1 MINFYDIMFS
11 IYISEKRV
19 KFMSR
24 ALDYYVK
31 TKEQYEKL
39 SEDLKKNISQIAY
52 LRLATFVIGL
62 FVSIYTYTIDQ
73 KAISAVVTV
82 VWVGL
87 FIYLVKLHERV
98 IQRKSLSDAIVIINE
113 RGIDRIEGRWN
124 KFQDDGEDF
133 AQEDHP
139 YSGDLDIVG
148 HNSLFQWINS
158 CATYMGRLK
167 LKDYLLSPLGSKSE
181 IKQRQ
186 EAVKELAKE
195 IEIRQKVNAE
205 GMLIS
210 SKSTNPEELIK
221 WAETPQQAGGSLGE
235 KLITNLLTLAYFTA
249 IFLAIFTEAVT
260 YKAFLAVNAINLAVL
275 YLGNKKRS
283 SILDS
288 IHQYKTGIRTYEN
301 IIKAIE
307 ESSFSSKALKDIQK
321 QLYTAENKKASEV
334 IAELKAISNLISD
347 RANMA
352 YILIDLAFMWDYR
365 CLAMLNN
372 WKNKNGKYLRGWL
385 ELIGEFE
392 ALSSIA
398 NIAFENEDWCFPEL
412 NDEGMILKAE
422 NLGHPLL
429 GQRRVCNDVTI
440 KDKGS
445 VLLITGSN
453 MSGKSTFLRTVGI
466 NLIMS
471 YCGAPVCASRF
482 NATIMD
488 VYTCMRV
495 SDNLEKSI
503 SSFYAEILRIKMI
516 VDASKSSNKIFFLL
530 DEIFKGT
537 NSIDRHL
544 GASMLIKQLSD
555 SGASGLVS
563 THDLELG
570 DLENK
575 MSKISN
581 FHFQEHYENGELRFD
596 YKLRKGISTTRNAM
610 HIIKMAGIE
619 VDEI

>member
-1 MINFYDIMFS
+1 
-11 IYISEKRV
+11 
-19 KFMSR
+19 MSK
-24 ALDYYVK
+24 AFDYYVK

-39 SEDLKKNISQIAY
+39 SANLKKNISQISY
-52 LRLATFVIGL
+52 LRLATFVVGV
-62 FVSIYTYTIDQ
+62 FVSIYTYAINQ
-73 KAISAVVTV
+73 KLISAVVTII
-82 VWVGL
+82 WIGL
-87 FIYLVKLHERV
+87 FIYLVKLHEKA
-98 IQRKSLSDAIVIINE
+98 IQKKGFADALVKINE
-113 RGIDRIEGRWN
+113 RGIDRIEGNWN
-124 KFQDDGEDF
+124 KFKDNGEEF
-133 AQEDHP
+133 AKEEHP

-148 HNSLFQWINS
+148 HNSLFQWISS
-158 CATYMGRLK
+158 CATYLGRLK
-167 LKDYLLSPLGSKSE
+167 LKDYLLKPLESKSE

-186 EAVKELAKE
+186 EAVKELANK

-210 SKSTNPEELIK
+210 SESSNPEELIK
-221 WAETPQQAGGSLGE
+221 WAETTQVTGGSLIE
-235 KLITNLLTLAYFTA
+235 KLITNVLTLAFFTIA
-249 IFLAIFTEAVT
+249 FLAIFTETVT
-260 YKAFLAVNAINLAVL
+260 YKAFLAVMVINLIVL
-275 YLGNKKRS
+275 YLGGKKGS
-283 SILDS
+283 SILDT
-288 IHQYKTGIRTYEN
+288 IHEYRTGIRTYEN

-307 ESSFSSKALKDIQK
+307 EEKFSSQALKDIK
-321 QLYTAENKKASEV
+321 KHLYTAENKKASEL
-334 IAELKAISNLISD
+334 IAELNNISNLISD
-347 RANMA
+347 RRNMG
-352 YILIDLAFMWDYR
+352 YILINIAFMWDFR

-372 WKNKNGKYLRGWL
+372 WKAKYGKYLRQWL

-398 NIAFENEDWCFPEL
+398 NIAFENEGWCFPDINE
-412 NDEGMILKAE
+412 EGFILKAE

-429 GQRRVCNDVTI
+429 GKRRVCNDVTI

-466 NLIMS
+466 NLVMS
-471 YCGAPVCASRF
+471 YCGAPVCASKF
-482 NATIMD
+482 TASIMN

-516 VDASKSSNKIFFLL
+516 VNASKANNKIFFLL

-544 GASMLIKQLSD
+544 GASMLIKQLSE
-555 SGASGLVS
+555 SGASGMVS

-570 DLENK
+570 ELENK
-575 MSKISN
+575 MTKISN
-581 FHFQEHYENGELRFD
+581 YHFQEHYENGELRFD

-619 VDEI
+619 VE